1 MKIEDIREKMEE
13 RRKELNLKWEGWE
26 ENEKERQNGGI
37 LIVVAILASIIA
49 ISGTIIYVLASL

>member
-13 RRKELNLKWEGWE
+13 RRKELNLKWEGWDE
-26 ENEKERQNGGI
+26 SERERQGGGI